1 MPYRPRNPCRHPGC
15 AKLIDGGKYCAE
27 HLLLHPEVTRSAG
40 KRGYNSKWQRKRK
53 LFLKKHPL
61 CEKCKAEGKYI
72 EASVVDHIVPH
83 RGDESLMWDENNWQ
97 ALCKPCHD
105 NKTGNEDSTPS
116 YRY

>member
-1 MPYRPRNPCRHPGC
+1 MPYRPRTPCRHPGC
-15 AKLIDGGKYCAE
+15 AKLVDSGKYCSE
-27 HLLLHPEVTRSAG
+27 HLPLHPEVKRSAG
-40 KRGYNSKWQRKRK
+40 KRGYNSKWQSKRK

-72 EASVVDHIVPH
+72 EATVVDHIVPH
-83 RGDESLMWDENNWQ
+83 RGDERLMWDENNWQ

-105 NKTGNEDSTPS
+105 KKTGTEDSTPL